1 MKVINK
7 FLEVVFIMSIE
18 KKDLYRLVDLVKEED
33 AKLVYDLIKVVIEK
47 DGEKN
52 IIVEAD
58 NSPLTEEEKKV
69 MKQAKIDIERD
80 DLVNWEDLN
89 G

>member
-1 MKVINK
+1 MKMINK

>member
-1 MKVINK
+1 MKMINK

-58 NSPLTEEEKKV
+58 NSPLTEEEKK
-69 MKQAKIDIERD
+69 
-80 DLVNWEDLN
+80 
-89 G
+89 